1 MSTENSNTGL
11 TLEQFIDDLERLG
24 KDDGKGKGARVA
36 AYVRA
41 VDAAQ
46 KLNISKKKDGKD
58 LYMHY
63 AKAAAKNSGKEFS
76 AGSSFDVQVS
86 KFGTAIDLG
95 NLPDV
100 DGYQFVHRVIDMLR
114 VEQAREDSG
123 VKGST
128 YDNIVACSR
137 AQAAQPTRELT
148 DEEIMSVI
156 VTVAKEKT
164 DLDLVIDLYKRTH
177 TSLGKLPKNS
187 PAHPYLEA
195 SAVELADA
203 IRALDGELPPITKE
217 EKARAKFMAQA
228 SKHGMTVMPK
238 DKLVRDGE
246 VVGEA

>member
-11 TLEQFIDDLERLG
+11 TLEQFIEDLKRLG
-24 KDDGKGKGARVA
+24 RDDGKGKGARVA

-63 AKAAAKNSGKEFS
+63 AKEAAKNSGKEFS
-76 AGSSFDVQVS
+76 AGASLDVQVS

-100 DGYQFVHRVIDMLR
+100 DGYRFVHRVIDKLR
-114 VEQAREDSG
+114 EHQSREDSG

-137 AQAAQPTRELT
+137 AQVAQPTRELT
-148 DEEIMSVI
+148 DDEIDDVI

-164 DLDLVIDLYKRTH
+164 ELDLVIDLYKRAN
-177 TSLGKLPKNS
+177 TSLGKMPKTS
-187 PAHPYLEA
+187 PALPYMEQTIID
-195 SAVELADA
+195 LADA
-203 IRALDGELPPITKE
+203 IKALDGELPPITKE
-217 EKARAKFMAQA
+217 EKARARVMAQA
-228 SKHGMTVMPK
+228 AKHGIQVMPNTTT
-238 DKLVRDGE
+238 LIRNGE
-246 VVGEA
+246 VL